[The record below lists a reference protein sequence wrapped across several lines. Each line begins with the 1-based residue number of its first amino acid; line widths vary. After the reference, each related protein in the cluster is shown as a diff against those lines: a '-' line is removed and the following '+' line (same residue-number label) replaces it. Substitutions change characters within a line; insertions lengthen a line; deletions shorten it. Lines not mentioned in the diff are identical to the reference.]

1 MLNSSV
7 PGPIL
12 TNVSPLRA
20 PVAPAHR
27 RRDSRGATMV
37 EFGIIAVA
45 LFTLIFGII
54 EGGFAVRAR
63 SAVNNAVD
71 DAARR
76 GAVAGTSNNADY
88 LIMKQLIGRGAD
100 AADIQYV
107 VVYSA
112 TNASAAVPAGCVDGV
127 PQPGVCNVYHPDGSG
142 HFNLTEGAYGC
153 PGGLGTQWCPEN
165 RVTGGEIGFL
175 GVYVRA
181 DYQPILNQIFVD
193 FDFRVDAN
201 SLQAIETSGE
211 L

>member
-1 MLNSSV
+1 
-7 PGPIL
+7 
-12 TNVSPLRA
+12 
-20 PVAPAHR
+20 
-27 RRDSRGATMV
+27 MV
-37 EFGIIAVA
+37 EFGIIAFA

-76 GAVAGTSNNADY
+76 GAVAGTNNNADY
-88 LIMKQLIGRGAD
+88 LIMNQLIGRGAD

-107 VVYSA
+107 VVYRA
-112 TNASAAVPAGCVDGV
+112 TNGSDDVPAGCVDGV
-127 PQPGVCNVYHPDGSG
+127 PQPGVCNVYYPDANGR
-142 HFNLTEGAYGC
+142 FNLDESAYGC
-153 PGGLGTQWCPEN
+153 PGGLGTQWCPQN

-181 DYQPILNQIFVD
+181 NYQPIINQIFFD

>member
-1 MLNSSV
+1 
-7 PGPIL
+7 
-12 TNVSPLRA
+12 
-20 PVAPAHR
+20 
-27 RRDSRGATMV
+27 MV
-37 EFGIIAVA
+37 EFAIISTA

-63 SAVNNAVD
+63 NAVNNAVD

-76 GAVAGTSNNADY
+76 GAVAGTNANADY
-88 LIMKQLIGRGAD
+88 LIMRQLIGRGAD

-107 VVYSA
+107 VVYKASSGSA
-112 TNASAAVPAGCVDGV
+112 DVPGGCADGT
-127 PQPGVCNVYHPDGSG
+127 PQPNVCNVYYPDGDGS
-142 HFNLTEGAYGC
+142 FNLNEASYGC
-153 PGGLGTQWCPEN
+153 PGGLGTQWCPQD
-165 RVTGGEIGFL
+165 RVSGGDLGFL

-181 DYQPILNQIFVD
+181 DYEPILNQIFFD

>member
-1 MLNSSV
+1 
-7 PGPIL
+7 
-12 TNVSPLRA
+12 
-20 PVAPAHR
+20 
-27 RRDSRGATMV
+27 MV
-37 EFGIIAVA
+37 EFAIISTA

-76 GAVAGTSNNADY
+76 GAVAGTSSNADY
-88 LIMKQLIGRGAD
+88 LIMRQLIGRGAD

-107 VVYSA
+107 VVYKAENGS
-112 TNASAAVPAGCVDGV
+112 SPVPGGCIDGV
-127 PQPGVCNVYHPDGSG
+127 PQPGVCNVYYPDGDG
-142 HFNLTEGAYGC
+142 DFNLDEAAYGC

-165 RVTGGEIGFL
+165 RVTGGEIGFI

-181 DYQPILNQIFVD
+181 NYEPVINQLFFD

>member
-1 MLNSSV
+1 
-7 PGPIL
+7 
-12 TNVSPLRA
+12 
-20 PVAPAHR
+20 
-27 RRDSRGATMV
+27 MV
-37 EFGIIAVA
+37 EFGIIAFA

-63 SAVNNAVD
+63 SSVNNAVD

-76 GAVAGTSNNADY
+76 GAVAGTSPNADY
-88 LIMKQLIGRGAD
+88 LIMRQLIGRGAD

-107 VVYSA
+107 VVYRA
-112 TNASAAVPAGCVDGV
+112 DNGGADVPTGCAEGT
-127 PQPGVCNVYHPDGSG
+127 PQPGVCNVYYPDASG
-142 HFNLTEGAYGC
+142 KFNLNEGAYGC
-153 PGGLGTQWCPEN
+153 PGGLGTQWCPQD
-165 RVTGGEIGFL
+165 RVTGGDIGFL

-181 DYQPILNQIFVD
+181 DYEPIINQIFFD